1 VLRRTLL
8 LTVIAGMALAG
19 AAQADIMFTL
29 GNNPQPNED
38 NIFFENPEFST
49 TAPDTLHGDVGH
61 ILNEVVDFH
70 SNNNPLFQKAQGQAD
85 IKNDLDP
92 GTALLTDLEIT
103 VPGFRFQDFIMNPL
117 NGFGDATVTAFD
129 NVGHVFNYDLGNGN
143 NFLTINTVPGTGEQ
157 ISEIDISMSCTNPGP
172 PPTPVP
178 NCVASG
184 PNANLGF
191 IEFKQPRISGVAPL
205 QEVPEPTSLVVLA
218 TALLGMLGLS
228 SHLRRS

>member
-61 ILNEVVDFH
+61 ILNEVVDF
-70 SNNNPLFQKAQGQAD
+70 D

-117 NGFGDATVTAFD
+117 NGLGDATVTAFD

-143 NFLTINTVPGTGEQ
+143 NFLTINTVPGTGET